1 MISKAFQNIVSQM
14 AEVFP
19 KRFGITDAQGLVLA
33 SNGAEPKPEVID
45 DLVYAVSNS
54 ERLLFKDGYTVRVM
68 SNKPYAEYVV
78 YVEGTDEISKYC
90 CNAITVAANNVRHY
104 HDEKYDKT
112 MFMQNIIFDNL
123 LAFDIH
129 QKARELHVD
138 IDIPRAVFYIKSL
151 EHGEVGLYDVVRN
164 LYPDKEKD
172 FVINID
178 SNM

>member
-1 MISKAFQNIVSQM
+1 MISKAFQQIVSQM

-19 KRFGITDAQGLVLA
+19 KRFGITDLQGLVLA

-68 SNKPYAEYVV
+68 SNKPYAVYVV

-90 CNAITVAANNVRHY
+90 CNAITVAASNVCYY

-123 LAFDIH
+123 LQSSIH
-129 QKARELHVD
+129 LRYF
-138 IDIPRAVFYIKSL
+138 I
-151 EHGEVGLYDVVRN
+151 GLSPSPTLCKN
-164 LYPDKEKD
+164 TT
-172 FVINID
+172 
-178 SNM
+178 